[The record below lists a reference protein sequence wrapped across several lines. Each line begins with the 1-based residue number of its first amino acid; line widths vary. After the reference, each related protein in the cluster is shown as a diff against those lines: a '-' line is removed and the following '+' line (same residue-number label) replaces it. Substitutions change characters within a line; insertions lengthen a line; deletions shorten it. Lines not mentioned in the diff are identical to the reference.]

1 MHACFDNLSLLEAG
15 PLMDDLHDAAGQEA
29 EVSAGRADLGSVGH
43 EDGAGEVADHAA
55 AQVDDSHAP
64 RPRHLLQVPHQPVLE
79 GHRDQEVEYP
89 EIILFLNF
97 QVLFGQHFPPMM
109 RTTMIRK
116 SGIGNQIRKFLFRF
130 AIIHLSTVSIDSIRM
145 FGDARGAA
153 TATALSLCKLECK
166 VAAAE

>member
-1 MHACFDNLSLLEAG
+1 MHACFNLSLLEAG

-89 EIILFLNF
+89 EIMLFLK
-97 QVLFGQHFPPMM
+97 FPSFVWSAFSANDAYNHDQ
-109 RTTMIRK
+109 K
-116 SGIGNQIRKFLFRF
+116 VGNRE
-130 AIIHLSTVSIDSIRM
+130 SNS
-145 FGDARGAA
+145 
-153 TATALSLCKLECK
+153 
-166 VAAAE
+166 

>member
-1 MHACFDNLSLLEAG
+1 
-15 PLMDDLHDAAGQEA
+15 MDDLHDAAGQEA

-89 EIILFLNF
+89 EIVLFLSFVWSAFSAHDAYNHD
-97 QVLFGQHFPPMM
+97 QKDWN
-109 RTTMIRK
+109 RESK
-116 SGIGNQIRKFLFRF
+116 SLIFVQICYN
-130 AIIHLSTVSIDSIRM
+130 IPSIVSMYSIRM

>member
-89 EIILFLNF
+89 EIVLFLSF
-97 QVLFGQHFPPMM
+97 VWSAFSVDDQKVE
-109 RTTMIRK
+109 
-116 SGIGNQIRKFLFRF
+116 NQIRKFLFRF

-145 FGDARGAA
+145 FGDARGAS